1 MEMIW
6 LIKGR
11 FMNDLRVCTRT
22 EFTSSDTQGPRHCG
36 TPGQA
41 TSVHSFNLRRW
52 ETPAAS
58 GSSRP
63 QGALGPRAAVR
74 GAEPRPHPGSA
85 LSD

>member
-11 FMNDLRVCTRT
+11 FMNDLRVCTRM
-22 EFTSSDTQGPRHCG
+22 EFTSSNTRGPRHHG

-41 TSVHSFNLRRW
+41 TLVHSFTLRRW
-52 ETPAAS
+52 ETPATS
-58 GSSRP
+58 GGSRP

-74 GAEPRPHPGSA
+74 GAKSQLHPGTA
-85 LSD
+85 LSV